1 MVLEP
6 DNFVLDWTLTCLLFF
21 FDRYYRLHNKGMN
34 VSNMVIC
41 NSEKENVNV
50 ITKDLQQHC
59 NIVVCTQFVA
69 DQFQLN
75 NF

>member
-1 MVLEP
+1 ML
-6 DNFVLDWTLTCLLFF
+6 
-21 FDRYYRLHNKGMN
+21 
-34 VSNMVIC
+34 
-41 NSEKENVNV
+41 

>member
-6 DNFVLDWTLTCLLFF
+6 DNFVLDWTDITGYIIREWMCPTWW
-21 FDRYYRLHNKGMN
+21 Y
-34 VSNMVIC
+34 VIL
-41 NSEKENVNV
+41 KKKML

-69 DQFQLN
+69 D
-75 NF
+75 